1 MMELFG
7 GEDKFSWLHRYKRGA
22 KRTNASRWIGM
33 TRENIKEKKKKA
45 EPQRPK
51 PGTKFLL

>member
-1 MMELFG
+1 MELFG